1 MLTYL
6 WITFLAVIIIFIYDY
21 NKLIRLNQNAHEGWS
36 GIDVQLKRRRDLIP
50 ELVKI
55 AALYAKHE
63 KDTFS
68 HITELRTNAETAQN
82 IENLAAAETEITT
95 GLKKVF
101 AIAEAY
107 PELKSDQQFVKL
119 QENLSEVEKDLSY
132 ARRYYNAAVRS
143 YNIAIKMFPELIVA
157 NALGYEEKA
166 FFEISAAERENVNV
180 KF

>member
-1 MLTYL
+1 MLLYL
-6 WITFLAVIIIFIYDY
+6 WLTFLAIIIIFIYDY
-21 NKLIRLNQNAHEGWS
+21 NKLIRLNQNVNEGWS

-55 AALYAKHE
+55 AAFYAKHE
-63 KDTFS
+63 KETFTRV
-68 HITELRTNAETAQN
+68 TELRNTAETAQN
-82 IENLAAAETEITT
+82 IEKLAAAETEITT
-95 GLKKVF
+95 GLQKLF

-107 PELKSDQQFVKL
+107 PELKSDSQFVKL
-119 QENLSEVEKDLSY
+119 QENLSQVEKDLSY

-143 YNIAIKMFPELIVA
+143 YNIAINMFPELIVA
-157 NALGYEEKA
+157 NALGYQEKA

>member
-1 MLTYL
+1 MQLYL
-6 WITFLAVIIIFIYDY
+6 WLTFLALIIIFIYDY
-21 NKLIRLNQNAHEGWS
+21 NKLIRLNQNVNEGWS

-55 AALYAKHE
+55 ASFYAKHE

-68 HITELRTNAETAQN
+68 RIAELRTSAQTAQN
-82 IENLAAAETEITT
+82 VEQLATAETEITS
-95 GLKKVF
+95 GLQNLF

-119 QENLSEVEKDLSY
+119 QENLAQVEKDLSY
-132 ARRYYNAAVRS
+132 ARRYYNAAVRT

-157 NALGYEEKA
+157 NALNYQEKA